1 MRSWEGGASDSASSS
16 VVLLS
21 SELIFTTFGYSL
33 DTIICFTLLLNTIF
47 PPFSSTNTFVTL
59 SRISSLSS
67 AFDLTSSLS
76 SLLASTKMVL
86 ASGNLGNFY
95 LHVLLPPFLQDLL
108 WPCQLVSS
116 AILTASSPTMPAH
129 LVQVTNVSVNLSR
142 ALSSSSSRAWLC
154 LNLL

>member
-67 AFDLTSSLS
+67 AFDLTS
-76 SLLASTKMVL
+76 LLASTKMVL
-86 ASGNLGNFY
+86 ASGNLGNFH